1 MKNIS
6 RKCFMTSVVCIILGG
21 ILLGAGYATGGLQDI
36 KHQTAPKKVI
46 KTFDQITALDIDS
59 SASTITVETGPV
71 QRPTVT
77 YYTHPKFIDPLEIKI
92 ENETLHISE
101 KPRDVI
107 ITGGMELIGFGL
119 NKSDRNHNYRTTTI
133 TLPKGTSLK
142 ELKGSSMPQATISDL
157 TIQDLEFS
165 GGLTLLNTRIKKGKV
180 FGTFDATDSLLAN
193 LELKADY
200 SLSSLT
206 NSSLENGTISLGHGQ
221 LTTKNTNLK
230 SVTIQSLSPGGIEAE
245 RTTLENVT
253 FTVSKSK
260 EEEENDYYDNDAIF
274 TAHALT
280 LKGTNTITGGDI
292 DVDIT
297 LTKAKAIAYRARTEN
312 GKISLG
318 SQLTPAKIGK
328 ESTSDVISYVA
339 ENKAA
344 TGNLTVNLNKGDI
357 TIK

>member
-6 RKCFMTSVVCIILGG
+6 RKCFMTSVVCIVLGA

-46 KTFDQITALDIDS
+46 QTFDHVTALDIDTNF
-59 SASTITVETGPV
+59 STITVETGPV
-71 QRPTVT
+71 KKPTVT
-77 YYTHPKFIDPLEIKI
+77 YYTHSKFIDPLEIKI

-107 ITGGMELIGFGL
+107 ITGGIELIGFGL
-119 NKSDRNHNYRTTTI
+119 NKSARNHNYRTTTI

-157 TIQDLEFS
+157 TVQDLEFS

-180 FGTFDATDSLLAN
+180 FGTFNATDSLLAN

-230 SVTIQSLSPGGIEAE
+230 SVTIQSLSPGGVETE
-245 RTTLENVT
+245 ETSLENVT
-253 FTVSKSK
+253 FTVTSEQEN
-260 EEEENDYYDNDAIF
+260 EETNDNGAIF

-280 LKGTNTITGGDI
+280 LKGTNTISGGDI

-312 GKISLG
+312 GKVSLG

>member
-6 RKCFMTSVVCIILGG
+6 RKCLMTSVVCIILGG
-21 ILLGAGYATGGLQDI
+21 ILLGTGYATGGLQDI

-230 SVTIQSLSPGGIEAE
+230 SVTIQSLSPGGVEAE
-245 RTTLENVT
+245 ETSLENVT
-253 FTVSKSK
+253 FTVTSEQEN
-260 EEEENDYYDNDAIF
+260 EETNDNGAIF
-274 TAHALT
+274 TAHSLT
-280 LKGTNTITGGDI
+280 LKGTNTISGGNVA
-292 DVDIT
+292 VDIT
-297 LTKAKAIAYRARTEN
+297 LTDPKTTAYKTKTED

>member
-1 MKNIS
+1 
-6 RKCFMTSVVCIILGG
+6 MTSVVCIVLGA

-46 KTFDQITALDIDS
+46 QTFDHVTALDIDTNF
-59 SASTITVETGPV
+59 STITVETGPV
-71 QRPTVT
+71 KKPTVT
-77 YYTHPKFIDPLEIKI
+77 YYTHSKFIDPLEIKI

-107 ITGGMELIGFGL
+107 ITGGIELIGFGL

-133 TLPKGTSLK
+133 TLPKGTSLR

-157 TIQDLEFS
+157 TVQDLEFS

-230 SVTIQSLSPGGIEAE
+230 SVTIQSLSPGGVEAE
-245 RTTLENVT
+245 ETSLENVT
-253 FTVSKSK
+253 FTVTSEQEN
-260 EEEENDYYDNDAIF
+260 EETNDNGAIF

-312 GKISLG
+312 GKVSLG

-328 ESTSDVISYVA
+328 ESTSDIISYVA

>member
-6 RKCFMTSVVCIILGG
+6 RKCFMTSVVYIVLGA

-46 KTFDQITALDIDS
+46 QTVDHVTALDIDTNF
-59 SASTITVETGPV
+59 STITVETGPV
-71 QRPTVT
+71 KKTTVT

-107 ITGGMELIGFGL
+107 ITGGIELIGFGL

-142 ELKGSSMPQATISDL
+142 EFTGSSMPQATISDL

-230 SVTIQSLSPGGIEAE
+230 SVTIQSLSPGGVEAE
-245 RTTLENVT
+245 ETSLENVT
-253 FTVSKSK
+253 FTVTSEQES
-260 EEEENDYYDNDAIF
+260 EETNDNGAIF

-280 LKGTNTITGGDI
+280 LKGTNTISGGDVA
-292 DVDIT
+292 VDIT
-297 LTKAKAIAYRARTEN
+297 LTDPKTTDYKAKTED

-318 SQLTPAKIGK
+318 PLLTPAKIDKGT
-328 ESTSDVISYVA
+328 TSDNITYTA
-339 ENKAA
+339 NTEKA
-344 TGNLTVNLNKGDI
+344 TGSLTVELNKGDI
-357 TIK
+357 ILK

>member
-6 RKCFMTSVVCIILGG
+6 RKCFMTSVVCIVLGA

-77 YYTHPKFIDPLEIKI
+77 YYTHPKFIDPIVTTVTGK
-92 ENETLHISE
+92 TLSLSQ
-101 KPRDVI
+101 KPKDVV
-107 ITGGMELIGFGL
+107 ITGGIEILGFTL
-119 NKSDRNHNYRTTTI
+119 NNSHQEKNYRSITI
-133 TLPKGTSLK
+133 TVPEKTSLN
-142 ELKGSSMPQATISDL
+142 EVKGSNVPHTTLSNL
-157 TIQDLEFS
+157 TVQDMQFD
-165 GGLTLLNTRIKKGKV
+165 GNLTLLHTKVKK
-180 FGTFDATDSLLAN
+180 ATITGMLEATKSQLTN

-200 SLSSLT
+200 SFSNLTDSSV
-206 NSSLENGTISLGHGQ
+206 ENGTISLGNGQ
-221 LTTKNTNLK
+221 LTTKDTTLK
-230 SVTIQSLSPGGIEAE
+230 AVTIQSLSPGGVEAE
-245 RTTLENVT
+245 ETSLENVT
-253 FTVSKSK
+253 FTVTSEQEN
-260 EEEENDYYDNDAIF
+260 EETNDNGAIF
-274 TAHALT
+274 TAHSLT
-280 LKGTNTITGGDI
+280 LKGTNTISGGDVA
-292 DVDIT
+292 VDIT
-297 LTKAKAIAYRARTEN
+297 LTNPKTTAYKTKTED

>member
-1 MKNIS
+1 
-6 RKCFMTSVVCIILGG
+6 
-21 ILLGAGYATGGLQDI
+21 
-36 KHQTAPKKVI
+36 
-46 KTFDQITALDIDS
+46 
-59 SASTITVETGPV
+59 
-71 QRPTVT
+71 
-77 YYTHPKFIDPLEIKI
+77 
-92 ENETLHISE
+92 
-101 KPRDVI
+101 
-107 ITGGMELIGFGL
+107 
-119 NKSDRNHNYRTTTI
+119 
-133 TLPKGTSLK
+133 
-142 ELKGSSMPQATISDL
+142 MPQATISDL
-157 TIQDLEFS
+157 TVQDLEFS

-230 SVTIQSLSPGGIEAE
+230 SVTIQSLSPGGVEAE
-245 RTTLENVT
+245 ETSLENVT
-253 FTVSKSK
+253 FTVTSEQEN
-260 EEEENDYYDNDAIF
+260 EETNDNGAIF

-312 GKISLG
+312 GKVSLG

-328 ESTSDVISYVA
+328 ESTSDIISYVA